1 MYLMVCSFCE
11 ILIVGGCVG
20 LLFII
25 SSKRVIICLLEIK
38 YDLWEM
44 LVIGVGVDRV
54 FRNSFEELC

>member
-1 MYLMVCSFCE
+1 M
-11 ILIVGGCVG
+11 G

-25 SSKRVIICLLEIK
+25 GPKRVTVCLLEMN

-54 FRNSFEELC
+54 FRNSFEDLC

>member
-1 MYLMVCSFCE
+1 MD
-11 ILIVGGCVG
+11 

-25 SSKRVIICLLEIK
+25 GSKRVTVCLLEMN

-54 FRNSFEELC
+54 FRNSFEDLC